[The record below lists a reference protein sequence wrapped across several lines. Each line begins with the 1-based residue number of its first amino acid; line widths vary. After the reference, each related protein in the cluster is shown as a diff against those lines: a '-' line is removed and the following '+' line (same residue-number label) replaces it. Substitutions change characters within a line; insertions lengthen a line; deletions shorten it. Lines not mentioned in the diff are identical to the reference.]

1 MEKILLN
8 ADNGQVLVM
17 GDWYVKVQYTVLA
30 TFLDFYL
37 FIFLVSPCLSVQ
49 VFIPNQLPQKSWR
62 LWNKQM

>member
-8 ADNGQVLVM
+8 ADNGQVLVT

-37 FIFLVSPCLSVQ
+37 FFMFLLASLFRSLFQISCPKKVGVYA
-49 VFIPNQLPQKSWR
+49 
-62 LWNKQM
+62 

>member
-30 TFLDFYL
+30 TFLDFIY
-37 FIFLVSPCLSVQ
+37 FSCFS
-49 VFIPNQLPQKSWR
+49 LPLCSGLYSKSTAPKK
-62 LWNKQM
+62 LAFME